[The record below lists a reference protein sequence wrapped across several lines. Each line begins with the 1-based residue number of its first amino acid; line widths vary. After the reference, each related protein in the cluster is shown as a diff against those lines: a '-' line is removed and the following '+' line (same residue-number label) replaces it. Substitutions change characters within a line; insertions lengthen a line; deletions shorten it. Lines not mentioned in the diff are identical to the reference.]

1 MNWVKKR
8 NLPAVKAIKY
18 NNHPCLEI
26 NNLWNTLHL
35 TFNHAQYCQ
44 ININI
49 LEEIHD
55 KSAKEWP
62 PFSKEDFMK
71 AITKMQ

>member
-18 NNHPCLEI
+18 NNYPCLEI
-26 NNLWNTLHL
+26 NNLWNALHS
-35 TFNHAQYCQ
+35 TFNHTQYCQ

-62 PFSKEDFMK
+62 PFSKKDFMK